1 VVVAFLEEA
10 LALAFEVLLRH
21 LRLLLLQAFL
31 PLEVL
36 LGDGRILPEP
46 ALVVLLRG
54 LDLVLD
60 VLLAAASQSLQLA
73 VDLLLLQLLAVAF
86 DGQFLLEAAAGV
98 QLLHYRVHQ

>member
-1 VVVAFLEEA
+1 
-10 LALAFEVLLRH
+10 
-21 LRLLLLQAFL
+21 
-31 PLEVL
+31 
-36 LGDGRILPEP
+36 
-46 ALVVLLRG
+46 
-54 LDLVLD
+54 LVLD